1 MEKGNFIFLKEDY
14 KEFKQYEIGI
24 INSKHNDMLNVSFV
38 NSDKTIEI
46 NESQVNYF
54 NPEKTGDNFDKK
66 ICNRCNRLLDVN
78 FFDKNQNGKNNR
90 SVRRPSCIMCRKII
104 DGKNVSLEDKREWEK
119 IKPNMIIWECPV
131 CKKRTIPGV
140 TSKVVLD
147 HNHITGKPR
156 AWICDSCNTGLGRFK
171 DDIKTME
178 DAIDYLKKYK

>member
-24 INSKHNDMLNVSFV
+24 INSKHDDMLNVSFV
-38 NSDKTIEI
+38 NNDKPIEI

-54 NPEKTGDNFDKK
+54 NPEKTGDNFEKK
-66 ICNRCNRLLDVN
+66 ICNRCNRLLDVK

-104 DGKNVSLEDKREWEK
+104 DGKNISLKDKKEWEK

-171 DDIKTME
+171 DDIQTME
-178 DAIDYLKKYK
+178 DAIEYLKKYK